1 MLFSYAPPFL
11 KKVISPRDIALYT
24 SLCALATFD
33 RADLKERVIEKA
45 DFRPFLEY
53 APEMRQIMKDF
64 YLTKYSKALSEL
76 ARLKVWG
83 ERGDEV

>member
-1 MLFSYAPPFL
+1 
-11 KKVISPRDIALYT
+11 
-24 SLCALATFD
+24 
-33 RADLKERVIEKA
+33 VIEKA